1 MRIAHFSDLHYA
13 VSTLPEVGTCFT
25 YAVDQAIARQ
35 AEVAV
40 ITGDTTDHALD
51 AHSPALMALARQIRR
66 LADHCPV
73 LMLQGTFSH
82 EPPGTLDLLSLLGG
96 RYPIHVANRLQQ
108 VILNSRREWTAS
120 THSRFD
126 ANDWRDTDCA
136 LLCSCVPTMNKA
148 NLAASVGAEQAGQA
162 MGHYLADLLA
172 GYAPGNLLARQRD
185 IPTIAL
191 SHGTVIGCMTEH
203 GVPMAG
209 LDHEFT
215 AGALFQAQANAFML
229 GHIHLHQAWDHNG
242 QVIAYPGSIG
252 RLHYSEQGN
261 KGFLMWEVT
270 ADSASCELVA
280 TPARRTLELAFA
292 GPPEMDALHQYV
304 ANHPIEGAWVRIRWQ
319 CLEEERATIDR
330 EAITALFRGAAGIK
344 LEGRVLPIT
353 RARAEGM
360 ARCHQLEK
368 QIDAWARQVD
378 TPAPPLLACLAQ
390 LATHS
395 PADIAMAALSREA
408 VADDVCTSRGHAA
421 RNGTVEP

>member
-13 VSTLPEVGTCFT
+13 VSTLPEVDSCFT
-25 YAVDQAIARQ
+25 YAVDQAIARL

-82 EPPGTLDLLSLLGG
+82 EPPGTLDLFSLLGG

-108 VILNSRREWTAS
+108 VTLNSRREWTAS

-126 ANDWRDTDCA
+126 ANDWCDTDCA

-148 NLAASVGAEQAGQA
+148 NVAASVGAEQAGQA

-172 GYAPGNLLARQRD
+172 GYAPGNLLARQRG

-209 LDHEFT
+209 LDHEFA
-215 AGALFQAQANAFML
+215 AGALFQAQANAVML
-229 GHIHLHQAWDHNG
+229 GHIHLHQAWEQHG
-242 QVIAYPGSIG
+242 QMIAYPGSIG
-252 RLHYSEQGN
+252 RLHYGEQGS
-261 KGFLMWEVT
+261 KGFLMWEIT
-270 ADSASCELVA
+270 AEGACCELVA

-304 ANHPIEGAWVRIRWQ
+304 ASHSIEGAWVRIRWQ
-319 CLEEERATIDR
+319 CLEEERAAIDR

-344 LEGRVLPIT
+344 LEGRVIPIV

-360 ARCHQLEK
+360 ARWLQLEE
-368 QIDAWARQVD
+368 QIDTWARQVD
-378 TPAPPLLACLAQ
+378 TPAAPLLTCLAQ

-395 PADIAMAALSREA
+395 PADIAMAALSGQTVIGEA
-408 VADDVCTSRGHAA
+408 
-421 RNGTVEP
+421 

>member
-13 VSTLPEVGTCFT
+13 VSTLPEVDTCFT

-82 EPPGTLDLLSLLGG
+82 EPPGTLDLFALLGG

-108 VILNSRREWTAS
+108 VILNSRREWMAS

-126 ANDWRDTDCA
+126 ANDWCDTDCA

-148 NLAASVGAEQAGQA
+148 NVAASVGADQAGQA

-172 GYAPGNLLARQRD
+172 GYAPGNLLARQRG

-209 LDHEFT
+209 MDHEFT
-215 AGALFQAQANAFML
+215 AGVLFQAQANAFML
-229 GHIHLHQAWDHNG
+229 GHIHLHQAWDLNG

-252 RLHYSEQGN
+252 RLHYGEQGT

-270 ADSASCELVA
+270 VDSASCELVA
-280 TPARRTLELAFA
+280 TPARRTLEVAFA
-292 GPPEMDALHQYV
+292 GPPDMDALHQYV
-304 ANHPIEGAWVRIRWQ
+304 ASHSIEGAWVRIRWQ

-330 EAITALFRGAAGIK
+330 EAITALFCGAAGIK
-344 LEGRVLPIT
+344 LEGRVMPIV

-360 ARCHQLEK
+360 ARFLQLEE
-368 QIDAWARQVD
+368 QVRTWADQVD
-378 TPAPPLLACLAQ
+378 TPAAPLLACLAQ
-390 LATHS
+390 LAIHS
-395 PADIAMAALSREA
+395 PADIAMAALSTET
-408 VADDVCTSRGHAA
+408 VAGDA
-421 RNGTVEP
+421 

>member
-13 VSTLPEVGTCFT
+13 VSTLPEVDTCFS
-25 YAVDQAIARQ
+25 YAIDQAIARH

-51 AHSPALMALARQIRR
+51 AHSPALMALARQVRR

-82 EPPGTLDLLSLLGG
+82 EPPGTLDLFSLLGG

-108 VILNSRREWTAS
+108 VILNRRGAWTAS
-120 THSRFD
+120 EHCRFGGIEWY
-126 ANDWRDTDCA
+126 AADCA
-136 LLCSCVPTMNKA
+136 LLCSCVPTMNRSH
-148 NLAASVGAEQAGQA
+148 LAASVGAEQAGQA
-162 MGHYLADLLA
+162 MGHYLAELLA

-185 IPTIAL
+185 VPTIGL

-229 GHIHLHQAWDHNG
+229 GHIHLHQAWEHNG
-242 QVIAYPGSIG
+242 QVIAYSGSIG
-252 RLHYSEQGN
+252 RLHYGEQGN

-292 GPPEMDALHQYV
+292 GLPEMDALHQYV
-304 ANHPIEGAWVRIRWQ
+304 ASHSIEGAWVRIRWQ
-319 CLEEERATIDR
+319 CLEEERAAIDR
-330 EAITALFRGAAGIK
+330 EAITALFRGAACIK
-344 LEGRVLPIT
+344 LEGRVIPIT

-360 ARCHQLEK
+360 ARCHQLEE
-368 QIDAWARQVD
+368 QIHAWARQVN
-378 TPAPPLLACLAQ
+378 TPATPLLACLAQ
-390 LATHS
+390 LASHS
-395 PADIAMAALSREA
+395 PAEIAMGLLSDA
-408 VADDVCTSRGHAA
+408 SSRC
-421 RNGTVEP
+421 